1 MQHRLIVMWAPPRS
15 LSTAFVRVIAA
26 RGDFTVVHEP
36 LCDLS
41 ACGEYK
47 HPQQE
52 NSSPPLNSPTA
63 LFDYIQTLR
72 SHSAVFIKD
81 TCEFDYRHLLAG
93 TPYLRE
99 AQHVFMLRNPEK
111 VINSHYH
118 VNPQLTCNEVG
129 YQNLAQLYDSVKAE
143 SIHAPLFVDADDL
156 LDNPDAA
163 ISHFCS
169 EANLQHLP
177 TALQWESGH
186 LDVWERTRH
195 WHLDAANSTRI
206 APIERQYSTR
216 VDNHPM
222 LNEFYLENM
231 PYYQYLKNQRET
243 VKNNTLSL
251 AGDC

>member
-26 RGDFTVVHEP
+26 RGDFNVVHEP

-143 SIHAPLFVDADDL
+143 SIHAPCL
-156 LDNPDAA
+156 LMRTTCSIIQTLRYR
-163 ISHFCS
+163 ISAVRPTCS
-169 EANLQHLP
+169 IYPQPCSGRVGTWMSGREPGIGIWMLP
-177 TALQWESGH
+177 TAHVSRLSKGNTAR
-186 LDVWERTRH
+186 V
-195 WHLDAANSTRI
+195 STTTQCSMSSTWKTCRI
-206 APIERQYSTR
+206 T
-216 VDNHPM
+216 
-222 LNEFYLENM
+222 
-231 PYYQYLKNQRET
+231 
-243 VKNNTLSL
+243 NT
-251 AGDC
+251 